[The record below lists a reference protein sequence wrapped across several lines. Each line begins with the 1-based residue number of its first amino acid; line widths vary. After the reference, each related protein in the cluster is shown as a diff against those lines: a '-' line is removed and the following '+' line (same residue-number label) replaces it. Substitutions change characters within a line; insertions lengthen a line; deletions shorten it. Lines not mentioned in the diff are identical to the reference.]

1 MTNKFKAYFVQQKKD
16 AKSFVWAYFGRLCDR
31 ADGKVTDTMNAYCTE
46 CLNDEKIKAY
56 KETVSTTNL
65 SQHLRDCHCILYQ
78 QLMYLQ

>member
-16 AKSFVWAYFGRLCDR
+16 TKSFVWEYFGRLWDR
-31 ADGKVTDTMNAYCTE
+31 ADGKVTDTMNAYCTK
-46 CLNDEKIKAY
+46 CFNDEKIKAY

-65 SQHLRDCHCILYQ
+65 SQHLRDCHSILYQ